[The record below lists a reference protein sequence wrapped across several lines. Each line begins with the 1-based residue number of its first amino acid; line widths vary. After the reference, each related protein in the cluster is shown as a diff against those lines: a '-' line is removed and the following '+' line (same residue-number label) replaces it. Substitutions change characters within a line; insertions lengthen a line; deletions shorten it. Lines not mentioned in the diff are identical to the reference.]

1 MWLVSDYWANHESAR
16 EPVKREKQ
24 KQKQKQERAIP
35 LLVNGL
41 ARA

>member
-24 KQKQKQERAIP
+24 KQKQERAIP